1 MREGRILGLD
11 LGEKRLGIALS
22 DPSRT
27 VASPLATIPHRS
39 QREDIERIAALSR
52 EHEVAAVVVGWP
64 RNMDGTSGPPARRA
78 EVFAQA
84 LRRALAVP
92 VELWDER
99 LSTVA
104 ADRALIEGNVARRR
118 RRALRDRVAAALILQ
133 AWLDARTRGLPA
145 PSSGH
150 TNP

>member
-1 MREGRILGLD
+1 MSRILGLD
-11 LGEKRLGIALS
+11 LGEKRLGVALS
-22 DPSRT
+22 DPSGT
-27 VASPLATIPHRS
+27 VASPLATIPHRT
-39 QREDIERIAALSR
+39 QRGDVERIASLCR

-64 RNMDGTSGPPARRA
+64 RNMDGTSGLPARRA

-104 ADRALIEGNVARRR
+104 ADRALLEGNVTRRR
-118 RRALRDRVAAALILQ
+118 RRVLRDRVAAALILQ

-145 PSSGH
+145 PPSGH
-150 TNP
+150 KTP

>member
-1 MREGRILGLD
+1 MSRILGLD
-11 LGEKRLGIALS
+11 LGEKRLGVALS
-22 DPSRT
+22 DPSGT
-27 VASPLATIPHRS
+27 VASPLATIPHRT
-39 QREDIERIAALSR
+39 QRGDVERIASLCR

-64 RNMDGTSGPPARRA
+64 RNMDGTSGLPARRA

-104 ADRALIEGNVARRR
+104 ADRALLEGNVTRSRRR
-118 RRALRDRVAAALILQ
+118 VLRDRVAAALILQ

-145 PSSGH
+145 PPSGH
-150 TNP
+150 KTP